1 MNQTARGKSA
11 VLDSGAADPLR
22 DVGVGNGDCWSAG
35 DCWSGFA
42 GPGSQEESDAGGFA
56 GSTGAFVI
64 DP

>member
-42 GPGSQEESDAGGFA
+42 GPGSQEAPGTGAPATAGGVPA
-56 GSTGAFVI
+56 GG
-64 DP
+64 